1 MFMNFVKNRSIVTQI
16 GFLFLLLAVLWF
28 FGISAAMH
36 NLTEK
41 QLTAQAQTV
50 VNNVQSLGQM
60 VAGHGGIWVKGG
72 EAYPYQYLEKRDI
85 GNGEFIYSKNPAL
98 VQREF
103 SESVLKNNFPASFR
117 MTSLNVMNPSN
128 QPNSFELFAM
138 TEMKSALDNK
148 EKVMPKISH
157 RDGVF
162 EYVEPVFHTKACIAC
177 HGNSEDAPA
186 SVTKHY
192 GTRNGFGFKEGDLA
206 GGISVKINY
215 DESKIVKDIIDW
227 KIVSFIIVPA
237 IVFFMFIYFYA
248 RNISSLATRIA
259 NYRRGQNIGIDVKSI
274 PDDTSNEIGQLVRST
289 SSLIGQVNGT
299 NLQMEAIKKENQELK
314 ARAPKPTTK

>member
-1 MFMNFVKNRSIVTQI
+1 MLMNFIKNRSITTQI

-28 FGISAAMH
+28 FGIRAAMH

-41 QLTAQAQTV
+41 QLIAQAQTV

-72 EAYPYQYLEKRDI
+72 EAYPYQYLEKKDV
-85 GNGEFIYSKNPAL
+85 GNGEFFYSKNPAL

-138 TEMKSALDNK
+138 TEMKTALENK
-148 EKVMPKISH
+148 EKVQPKISH

-177 HGNSEDAPA
+177 HGNAEDAPA

-227 KIVSFIIVPA
+227 KIAAFIIIPT
-237 IVFFMFIYFYA
+237 IVFFIFIYLNT
-248 RNISSLATRIA
+248 RKISSLATRIA
-259 NYRRGQNIGIDVKSI
+259 NYRRGQNIGVDVKSI
-274 PDDTSNEIGQLVRST
+274 PEDTSNEISQLVRST

-299 NLQMEAIKKENQELK
+299 VQQMEALKKENQTLK
-314 ARAPKPTTK
+314 TSQKAAQTK